1 MKRLIIAALALALT
15 ACATTAN
22 LGQSACD
29 NRSAIEAGFDIAL
42 ANMMM
47 IDNPVM
53 REAAISSINISR
65 AALASCAGS

>member
-1 MKRLIIAALALALT
+1 MKHAIILALPLLA
-15 ACATTAN
+15 ACATTGT
-22 LGQSACD
+22 LSQSACS
-29 NRSAIEAGFDIAL
+29 NRAAIEAGFDIAL

-65 AALASCAGS
+65 AALAACP